1 MNTAQD
7 FTPSGLKV
15 EGSWE
20 NDRNQQ
26 SSDLFK
32 AIMRE
37 AFNVQDVIIGH
48 HLLYVC
54 EDKRDDG
61 FSYQVVQEIPAAD
74 TLIFDHEIAKKI
86 WGSHWKNVLTNL
98 ALTPVEKRDAALK
111 QYWEARCNANNL
123 ATIKQAMDCP

>member
-20 NDRNQQ
+20 NDRNQEN
-26 SSDLFK
+26 SDLYK

-37 AFNVQDVIIGH
+37 AFDVQDVIIGH

-54 EDKRDDG
+54 EDKRDG
-61 FSYQVVQEIPAAD
+61 FTYQVVQEIPAAD

-86 WGSHWKNVLTNL
+86 WGECWKSNLTIL
-98 ALTPVEKRDAALK
+98 ALTPVEKRDRAL
-111 QYWEARCNANNL
+111 QGLWEARNA
-123 ATIKQAMDCP
+123 K